1 MGTAMGTATATAM
14 DTAAMTR
21 RRAEPRCLAFAFAA
35 WAALSHAQEG
45 GASGAGAMTVV
56 PRLALMQT
64 WTDNLLLD
72 DRNKDAALITTLSPG
87 ISISANSGT
96 LRGTLDYALNGIAY
110 VKTEQP
116 SRLQNSLAASAQAEL
131 ISRRLYVDMRASIGQ
146 QSGSAFG
153 QQSVP
158 TLGSQGS
165 VSNLANANQ
174 RETGTLAVS
183 PSLRGMLGSLASY
196 QLRGDVTRTE
206 VRGSSLG
213 DSRGE
218 GFSLRVDEWNAG
230 LLGWWLSANTQQ
242 TRSALAASSRSSAM
256 ALGLTYRPDPDWT
269 VSGNVGSERSNY
281 LGGTRN
287 STTAGANLQWTPTPR
302 SRAGATWQRHDYGN
316 SHTLSLEHRMARSV
330 WRIADTQ
337 STVLGNTGA
346 SGGVRSNYD
355 QFFLQFAAIEDD
367 PVKRDARVR
376 EALQALGLSPDAP
389 AAGGFLSSGP
399 SRLRSQLLSFTL
411 QGLRS
416 TLSAQMNRSITRRL
430 GSNLNQGDLANSS
443 RIEQRSVSL
452 SASHRLTPQSGLSMT
467 ASRQETSGDLGSQQ
481 TQLSSIMVNWNT
493 RLGSR
498 LSVQVGARHSR
509 FESVTPYT
517 ENGAYAS
524 LSQRF

>member
-1 MGTAMGTATATAM
+1 
-14 DTAAMTR
+14 MTR

-35 WAALSHAQEG
+35 WAVLSHAQEG
-45 GASGAGAMTVV
+45 GASSAGGTTVV

-64 WTDNLLLD
+64 WTDNLQLD

-87 ISISANSGT
+87 ISISANSGS

-146 QSGSAFG
+146 QSASAFG

-158 TLGSQGS
+158 TLGSRGS

-174 RETGTLAVS
+174 RETGTIAVS

-196 QLRGDVTRTE
+196 QVRGDITRTE

-218 GFSLRVDEWNAG
+218 GLSLRVDEWNAG
-230 LLGWWLSANTQQ
+230 ILGWWWSANTQQ
-242 TRSALAASSRSSAM
+242 TRSTLAAAGRNSTM
-256 ALGLTYRPDPDWT
+256 ALGLNYRPDPDWALT
-269 VSGNVGSERSNY
+269 ANVGSERNNY

-287 STTAGANLQWTPTPR
+287 SATAGADVQWTPTPR
-302 SRAGATWQRHDYGN
+302 TRAGASWQRHDYGN
-316 SHTLSLEHRMARSV
+316 GHTLSLEHRMSRSV
-330 WRIADTQ
+330 WRISDTQ

-355 QFFLQFAAIEDD
+355 QFDLQFAAIEPD

-389 AAGGFLSSGP
+389 VAGGFLSSGP

-416 TLSAQMNRSITRRL
+416 TLSAQINRSITRRL

-443 RIEQRSVSL
+443 RIEQRSASL
-452 SASHRLTPQSGLSMT
+452 SASHRLTPRSGLSVT
-467 ASRQETSGDLGSQQ
+467 ASRLDTSGDLGSQE
-481 TQLSSIMVNWNT
+481 TQLTSLMVNWDA
-493 RLGSR
+493 RLGAR
-498 LSVQVGARHSR
+498 LSLQLGARHSS
-509 FESVTPYT
+509 FEGVMPYT

-524 LSQRF
+524 LTQRF